1 MRGRKEKTVC
11 DDDSDDDDVV
21 VIDSDSRVKLL

>member
-1 MRGRKEKTVC
+1 MRGQKEKTVC

>member
-11 DDDSDDDDVV
+11 DDDSDDDVV